1 MTAFY
6 QIEQRF
12 TDNWRLGI
20 LRCSCLNNIIMAR
33 MKKLKPP
40 KIDLKE
46 KKQEKIARKL
56 EAKQAKKRKGAR

>member
-1 MTAFY
+1 MRY
-6 QIEQRF
+6 
-12 TDNWRLGI
+12 
-20 LRCSCLNNIIMAR
+20 SCLNNIIMAR

>member
-1 MTAFY
+1 
-6 QIEQRF
+6 
-12 TDNWRLGI
+12 
-20 LRCSCLNNIIMAR
+20 MAR

-56 EAKQAKKRKGAR
+56 EASRRKSEKGRDNILHFNFYYERWRPLWR